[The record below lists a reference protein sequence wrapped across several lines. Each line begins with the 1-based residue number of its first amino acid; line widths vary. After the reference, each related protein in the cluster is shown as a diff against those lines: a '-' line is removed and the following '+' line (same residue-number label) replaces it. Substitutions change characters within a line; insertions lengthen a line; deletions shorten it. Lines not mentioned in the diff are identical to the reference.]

1 MARKGNL
8 RVFRRLPG
16 KDEVPAGMELFMR
29 EEDGEWTVRHGPA
42 LDPVQPLQLVL
53 GCGSDARL
61 HKAAA
66 HASQPWLSVSFGE
79 PHDRT
84 VLCWCK
90 VSDLQEV
97 LTRMDR
103 HIRSTGTKDML
114 AVIDVEA
121 A

>member
-1 MARKGNL
+1 MARKSDL
-8 RVFRRLPG
+8 TVFRRLPK
-16 KDEVPAGMELFMR
+16 KDEAPAGMQLFMH
-29 EEDGEWTVRHGPA
+29 EQDGDWTVGHGPR
-42 LDPVQPLQLVL
+42 LSSVQLVL

-61 HKAAA
+61 HKAAS

-84 VLCWCK
+84 VSCWCK

>member
-1 MARKGNL
+1 MARKVNL
-8 RVFRRLPG
+8 RVFRRLPA
-16 KDEVPAGMELFMR
+16 KDEVPAGMELFMG
-29 EEDGEWTVRHGPA
+29 EEDGEWTIRRGPA
-42 LDPVQPLQLVL
+42 LDPVQPLQLTL
-53 GCGSDARL
+53 GCASDFRL
-61 HKAAA
+61 GKAAEL
-66 HASQPWLSVSFGE
+66 ASQSWISVSFGE

-90 VSDLQEV
+90 VCDLQEV

-103 HIRSTGTKDML
+103 YLRSGRTKDRL